1 MYYGHV
7 LPSYVTK
14 ATSFLLEGGLLCVA
28 CIVVSGWGLGGGV
41 SLRWVHW
48 SLLVAEFFLF
58 RLRR

>member
-28 CIVVSGWGLGGGV
+28 CIVVSGWGLGGGCFPKV
-41 SLRWVHW
+41 VHW

>member
-28 CIVVSGWGLGGGV
+28 CIVVSGWGLGVGGGV
-41 SLRWVHW
+41 
-48 SLLVAEFFLF
+48 FP
-58 RLRR
+58 

>member
-28 CIVVSGWGLGGGV
+28 CIVVSGWGLGGGCFPKV
-41 SLRWVHW
+41 GPLELTCCRV
-48 SLLVAEFFLF
+48 LF
-58 RLRR
+58 I